1 MLEGLKD
8 LFTQSKRILL
18 VTHQDPDGDA
28 LGSMVALA
36 LVFSRMGK
44 EVYPVLST
52 QVPSCFLFLEGI
64 NLLQKG
70 PERNSDLL
78 IVLDHA
84 ESKRSEMGL
93 EILELMSQRCS
104 VLIDHHPKGDLWDIA
119 HLNFA
124 NPLAASTTEILYFLF
139 QSLEIP
145 INHHVATALLTGLL
159 TDTNIFCNSNTTALS
174 LRIAAHLVSL
184 GAKRGEIIRH
194 VFGGKNSDVLRLWGR
209 ALSRLRYNK
218 KYSLLVTFLK
228 SEDFLECGVPEEA
241 ASGIVNFLNLNLFGP
256 SLVLLL
262 VERTGKIKGSLRTQ
276 KENLDLSQLAQI
288 LGGGGHK
295 KAAGFEVEG
304 QLKSEKGNVFVV

>member
-1 MLEGLKD
+1 MLEGLKE
-8 LFTQSKRILL
+8 LLTQSQRILL

-36 LVFSRMGK
+36 LVFSQMGK
-44 EVYPVLST
+44 EVYPVLSA

-70 PERNSDLL
+70 PERDSDLL

-84 ESKRSEMGL
+84 ESRRSEMGL
-93 EILELMSQRCS
+93 EILKLMSQKRS

-139 QSLEIP
+139 QSLKIP

-174 LRIAAHLVSL
+174 FRIAAHLVSL

-194 VFGGKNSDVLRLWGR
+194 VFGDKNSDVLRLWGR
-209 ALSRLRYNK
+209 AFSRLRYNK

-295 KAAGFEVEG
+295 KAAGFELEG